1 MPKINAEK
9 ILYEVV
15 VDVAPDARAR
25 YLEWLQL
32 HMKTMLR
39 LDGFEAAT
47 LFVDAKNPNLF
58 TRHYVVRD
66 MAAMEAY
73 LDGPAAE
80 MRADGVRWFGD
91 KISARRR
98 ILIRMSSPSA

>member
-1 MPKINAEK
+1 MSAEK

-15 VDVAPDARAR
+15 VDVAPDVRTR

-32 HMKTMLR
+32 HMKAMLK
-39 LDGFEAAT
+39 LDGFEGAA
-47 LFVDAKNPNLF
+47 LFVDAKDPNVF
-58 TRHYVVRD
+58 TCQYLVRD

-80 MRADGVRWFGD
+80 MRADGVKWFGD
-91 KISARRR
+91 KIAARRR
-98 ILIRMSSPSA
+98 ILIRMAGASA